1 MVMLSE
7 NQIAKVRAA
16 LEKGYIGTC
25 DVIERVQT
33 TGANHAQTYTE
44 TVTQKAVPCRLSF
57 ASSPATDAGNV
68 AGVAQAIKLF
78 YPPDVTIKTGSKL
91 LVTQNGV
98 TTAYQHTGREAVYAS
113 HKEAELDLFE
123 RWA

>member
-1 MVMLSE
+1 MVILSD

-25 DVIERVQT
+25 DVIERIQT
-33 TGANHAQTYTE
+33 TGTNHAQVYTE
-44 TVTQKAVPCRLSF
+44 TVTQTAVPCRLSF
-57 ASSPATDAGNV
+57 GSSPATDVGDAASV
-68 AGVAQAIKLF
+68 TQTIKLF